1 MHSPDCEH
9 IDLHNSRLS
18 PLPHRSTV
26 RRYRDAGLDNPPG
39 ATGFTPGSQPY
50 RGLALLTTWAMQVA
64 RVHRMP
70 RSLDSIA
77 AAWQLSSSKAKRSDE
92 SEDPA
97 AAYASRKKA
106 GGDGLSA
113 NASHMDIARR
123 FVFNVRSRTNT
134 HGNASRNFN

>member
-1 MHSPDCEH
+1 
-9 IDLHNSRLS
+9 
-18 PLPHRSTV
+18 
-26 RRYRDAGLDNPPG
+26 
-39 ATGFTPGSQPY
+39 
-50 RGLALLTTWAMQVA
+50 
-64 RVHRMP
+64 MP

-123 FVFNVRSRTNT
+123 FVFNVRTKPTRMEMHPAISTDV
-134 HGNASRNFN
+134 

>member
-1 MHSPDCEH
+1 
-9 IDLHNSRLS
+9 
-18 PLPHRSTV
+18 
-26 RRYRDAGLDNPPG
+26 
-39 ATGFTPGSQPY
+39 
-50 RGLALLTTWAMQVA
+50 MQVA

-92 SEDPA
+92 SEEDPA

-123 FVFNVRSRTNT
+123 FVFNVRTKPTRMEMHPAISTDV
-134 HGNASRNFN
+134 